1 MEKWIS
7 KSIFYFSILII
18 KWKNQK
24 QKKFFLSIYFYL
36 KSISKNRN
44 HNFQIHFFV
53 LKSRNKFQKILSFFN
68 FGNKS
73 RNKFQKILSFFNFGN
88 RIENWKMKKL
98 KICFVFKSK
107 NELYFWC
114 KNPWVKRT
122 FAFCSKKK
130 WNFEFFSFIVFII
143 KSKNEFQILISIFT
157 KNWKMNVCLI
167 FYEIFSVL
175 KHSSD
180 KSYHLNYS

>member
-68 FGNKS
+68 FGN
-73 RNKFQKILSFFNFGN
+73 
-88 RIENWKMKKL
+88 RIENWKIEKL

-122 FAFCSKKK
+122 FDFCSKKK